1 MNVFSKFAVTVP
13 IGIGIFFLVRFLE
26 TSLETTRLVN
36 VLVEETAKLSL
47 FVLLELAYKYRL
59 SPLREPSTDTPLP
72 RAGLLALPVLCIT
85 AFAVTENI
93 TYFLHFP
100 ESSIYQRLLYSYPI
114 HLNTAFLYT
123 LAFVSA
129 RRLFYPFAL
138 LVSWSYHIGL
148 NALSLVLPPL
158 GIYTVG
164 TGNLLLFF
172 GLYWSIRNR
181 SIKRSIEE
189 CWNPR

>member
-1 MNVFSKFAVTVP
+1 MNGFKKFAVTVP
-13 IGIGIFFLVRFLE
+13 IGIGMFFLVRFLE
-26 TSLETTRLVN
+26 TSLGANRLVN
-36 VLVEETAKLSL
+36 VLLEETAKLFL
-47 FVLLELAYKYRL
+47 FILLELAYKHRL
-59 SPLREPSTDTPLP
+59 GPLMDPDTDTPLP
-72 RAGLLALPVLCIT
+72 RAELLALPVLCIT

-93 TYFLHFP
+93 AYFLRFP
-100 ESSIYQRLLYSYPI
+100 ESSIYQRPLYSYPI
-114 HLNTAFLYT
+114 HLNTAFLYA

-129 RRLFYPFAL
+129 KRLFYPFTL
-138 LVSWSYHIGL
+138 LFSWSYHIGL

-158 GIYTVG
+158 GIYAVG
-164 TGNLLLFF
+164 AGNLLLFF